1 MTQLTSLALF
11 NKAST
16 TNFASPSTIIC
27 CIPVF
32 LVLCGAHK
40 KAEASANNASDFTPQ
55 LPEEKLPKL
64 GVAPV
69 SASAKGV
76 KREREGCA
84 SLSCA
89 VGLLPP
95 LSASAKGVI
104 TIEGGFV
111 FVGEEGE
118 AELWRMK
125 RQASYADSHVNPY
138 AASQMQHMPAQRMQP
153 NAAMYNFPGR
163 LDSLSTEEEY
173 QYKSS
178 KVEEQWQ
185 SDRDAP
191 NVSNQTSSHSF
202 NEGQGDNGT
211 RSYYQG
217 QMPDQKQGSD
227 NQSKR
232 ESRSLRHE
240 QDIKIGYEDNPS
252 SLTFEGLEQKFLDE
266 IMNLVKEQS
275 DAEVVENARHREAR
289 LNQYQQA
296 GVTHHP
302 NTGIHDAH
310 KTPVA
315 AVAEAQRDYA
325 TSQYESYKERQH
337 LLGSVSG
344 RTPGAEARVPY
355 PSGRVYNNAAHHY

>member
-1 MTQLTSLALF
+1 
-11 NKAST
+11 
-16 TNFASPSTIIC
+16 
-27 CIPVF
+27 
-32 LVLCGAHK
+32 
-40 KAEASANNASDFTPQ
+40 
-55 LPEEKLPKL
+55 
-64 GVAPV
+64 
-69 SASAKGV
+69 
-76 KREREGCA
+76 
-84 SLSCA
+84 
-89 VGLLPP
+89 
-95 LSASAKGVI
+95 
-104 TIEGGFV
+104 
-111 FVGEEGE
+111 
-118 AELWRMK
+118 MK

-138 AASQMQHMPAQRMQP
+138 AASQMQHMPAQRMWP
-153 NAAMYNFPGR
+153 NAAMNNFPGH

-185 SDRDAP
+185 WDRDAP

-275 DAEVVENARHREAR
+275 DAEVVENARHREKIIEINTKYQEKLLALRSQQNAQREEFLHKESQAR

-315 AVAEAQRDYA
+315 AVAEAQQDYA

-355 PSGRVYNNAAHHY
+355 PSGRVYNNAARHY